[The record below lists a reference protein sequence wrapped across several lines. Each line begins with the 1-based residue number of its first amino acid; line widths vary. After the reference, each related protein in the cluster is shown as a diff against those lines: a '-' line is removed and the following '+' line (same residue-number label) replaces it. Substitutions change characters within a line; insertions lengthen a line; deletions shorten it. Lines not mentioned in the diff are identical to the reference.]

1 MKCPNLEKRLNS
13 QDEDALK
20 IFCEDRI
27 LDFKEVI
34 DDLTNIIY
42 PQIQESNY
50 CGVEVKKRLDNTL
63 KSFLTHSQKSF
74 LVQMILIL
82 IY

>member
-1 MKCPNLEKRLNS
+1 MRNV
-13 QDEDALK
+13 QLK
-20 IFCEDRI
+20 WRI
-27 LDFKEVI
+27 KIIIDIVMILYMIRRFKDVI